1 METFLRHSV
10 YTRCDPEYL
19 CDLLRHIS
27 TESGDVPATETWKP
41 TTTTTKAT
49 SKVWSKRRRS
59 SSDDILHCWDDDR
72 PQPLNS
78 KHDLPLCN
86 CAPFGKIYFIVR
98 TAPAECRKARPI
110 SCRSRGQPCVSFLKF
125 EAYNRRWESR
135 VLTVA
140 VSAIILTAR
149 SELREV
155 LFWRCLWPFCLCMK
169 YIGNF
174 WTDLCQIDR
183 EDVIG
188 PSFGRVWRSRSKV
201 KGQRSRLPGTK
212 TAFSA
217 LSSSVWMWRKSVQRF
232 RRHFI
237 HKQKTTDWRRQKQNL
252 QQFTACGKTLDACVQ
267 RKVRNRVRAINFLW
281 PPYGIGQAIIFFA
294 LWFLL
299 LSIFIFIPR
308 LISAV
313 ADWMFVILPHMVWP

>member
-155 LFWRCLWPFCLCMK
+155 LFWCCLWPFCLCMK
-169 YIGNF
+169 YLRNC
-174 WTDLCQIDR
+174 WTDLCQIDID
-183 EDVIG
+183 DVIG

-201 KGQRSRLPGTK
+201 KGQCHQGQK
-212 TAFSA
+212 TGFSA
-217 LSSSVWMWRKSVQRF
+217 DIYRWTDLVLCSLRRVWKS
-232 RRHFI
+232 
-237 HKQKTTDWRRQKQNL
+237 KS
-252 QQFTACGKTLDACVQ
+252 
-267 RKVRNRVRAINFLW
+267 KVKVTRDKN
-281 PPYGIGQAIIFFA
+281 GIFGAIIFRVNVA
-294 LWFLL
+294 Q
-299 LSIFIFIPR
+299 IR
-308 LISAV
+308 SAV
-313 ADWMFVILPHMVWP
+313 PETFHTQTKNHRLTAPKTEPSAVHCMR